1 MDDLNRILDKK
12 SGSYRV
18 FFVAQLRSL
27 LQITKQPIET
37 ISRSNYLFIYKQND
51 KSVDFKRPLQDKIPF
66 R

>member
-12 SGSYRV
+12 SGSHRM

-27 LQITKQPIET
+27 VQITKQPIET
-37 ISRSNYLFIYKQND
+37 ISRCNELFINKQND